1 VNEEEVLSMARSI
14 KSSTNL
20 KERPPRANGRGRGR
34 LRLTTGVA
42 RLFPRQGEWTE
53 EAYFA
58 LPEANYI
65 VELSEGRLVIPDL
78 PTTSHQRAIG
88 KLFRAMSGHVETH
101 DLGEVCVAALPVRL
115 WEGKIREPDIVF
127 MSAEHADRK
136 GEDYWG
142 VPDLVVEVISPRRE
156 RSSGTER
163 TDRKEKFKEYEQAGV
178 SEYWLID
185 TVARTI
191 EVFVLREGS
200 YQLLGRWGVGEV
212 ARSEILPNFEVP
224 VADIVGGTP

>member
-1 VNEEEVLSMARSI
+1 MARSI

-53 EAYFA
+53 EAYFS
-58 LPEANYI
+58 LPETNHI

-78 PTTSHQRAIG
+78 PKFSHQYA
-88 KLFRAMSGHVETH
+88 
-101 DLGEVCVAALPVRL
+101 LGELFALLRDFVRTHKLGTVSLAPLKVRL
-115 WEGKIREPDIVF
+115 WEGKIREPDVVF
-127 MSAEHADRK
+127 LKRGHEDRK

-142 VPDLVVEVISPRRE
+142 VPDLVAEVISPRTE
-156 RSSGTER
+156 HSSGTEK
-163 TDRKEKFKEYEQAGV
+163 TDRQDKFQEYAQAGV
-178 SEYWLID
+178 AEYWLVD
-185 TVARTI
+185 PAARTI
-191 EVFVLREGS
+191 EVYVLREGS

-224 VADIVGGTP
+224 VADVVGESE